1 MPVSVARSATQVPL
15 LVAVAAFK
23 MRFVACSQP
32 APVYCGVVSV
42 KRAPDNSLPS
52 FRAWLV
58 AVTLV
63 SPPPCISP

>member
-1 MPVSVARSATQVPL
+1 M
-15 LVAVAAFK
+15 VAVAAFK

-42 KRAPDNSLPS
+42 RRAPDNSLPS